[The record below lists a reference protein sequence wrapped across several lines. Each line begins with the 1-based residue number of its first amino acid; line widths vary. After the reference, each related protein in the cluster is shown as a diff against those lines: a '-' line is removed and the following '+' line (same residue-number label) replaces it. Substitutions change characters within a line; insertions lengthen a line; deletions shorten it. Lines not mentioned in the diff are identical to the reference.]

1 MRTIAPRLTVAAVAA
16 ALLAA
21 TGCTPDAP
29 RTSSVDP
36 IGPDAT
42 TATTAPRSL
51 EPRLPTGAFGES
63 RLTFFGDCEALG
75 AHMREIA
82 AARVTAWGLGG
93 GWGPGGPM
101 PEWGDDGMDD
111 SEGGFDAPSAAPE
124 PSTPDYS
131 GTNVQEVGVDEGDV
145 VETDGRYVYSV
156 TDGVLRVV
164 EVAGARVV
172 ATPDLPSGSH
182 QLLLDGQRLL
192 VATSGSSGGGSTTVS
207 VFDVTDPSSPTLLR
221 RSELEGRLVAS
232 RSIDGV
238 VRLVL
243 SSSFNERL
251 AFVNPSMFGLDETSA
266 LARNREIIATSA
278 VDDWLPRRFDVAAD
292 GSFGPMEP
300 ALDCSTV
307 AAPPRFSGLGVA
319 WIATVDLRADAAAVG
334 SAGIVSEGETVYAS
348 PSSLFVAT
356 VPWDPIEDETGADD
370 PASSGASMPWA
381 PSEEST
387 MIHSFSLAGDASAQ
401 YVASGEVPG
410 TLLNQFAMSEHE
422 GVLRVATTE
431 HRWDARRS
439 TSSVH
444 LLAPQGGQ
452 LTELAVVEGL
462 GAGERI
468 YAVRFMG
475 PTAYVVTFR
484 EIDPLYVLD
493 LSDPRAPVL
502 QGELKIPGYSAYLH
516 PVGDGLLLGVG
527 QDADERGWALGTQ
540 LSLFDVSEPSDPQRI
555 ATLPI
560 GGWSEV
566 EWDHRAFLYW
576 PADGTIV
583 LPVSPGWGQCPT
595 GAACLADGI
604 RGPGGGAVVARLV
617 DRELIGIGVIEHT
630 STDPWSGCWNP
641 LQRSIAIGDEL
652 VTVGLDQIRF
662 SDRATLSERASAVW
676 GSADRCTWWWD

>member
-1 MRTIAPRLTVAAVAA
+1 MRTTARRLTAA
-16 ALLAA
+16 AFTATLLAA
-21 TGCTPDAP
+21 GCTSDAP
-29 RTSSVDP
+29 RTTSVEPIDPPVTSVPRPVDP
-36 IGPDAT
+36 T
-42 TATTAPRSL
+42 
-51 EPRLPTGAFGES
+51 LPVGAFGES

-75 AHMREIA
+75 THMREIA
-82 AARVTAWGLGG
+82 TARVTPWGLGG
-93 GWGPGGPM
+93 GWGPWDPWGPIPAFENDAM
-101 PEWGDDGMDD
+101 ADAAD
-111 SEGGFDAPSAAPE
+111 GGFDAPVGAPATT
-124 PSTPDYS
+124 TPEFS

-156 TDGVLRVV
+156 TDGVLRIV

-172 ATPDLPSGSH
+172 ATPDLPSGDH
-182 QLLLDGQRLL
+182 QLLLDGDRLL
-192 VATSGSSGGGSTTVS
+192 VATSGWTGGGATTVS
-207 VFDVTDPSSPTLLR
+207 VFDVTDPAAPRLLQR
-221 RSELEGRLVAS
+221 TQLEGRLVAS

-243 SSSFNERL
+243 SSSFDARL
-251 AFVNPSMFGLDETSA
+251 PFVDPSMFGFDEAGA

-278 VDDWLPRRFDVAAD
+278 VEEWLPRRFEITPD
-292 GSFGPMEP
+292 GSFGPMTP

-307 AAPPRFSGLGVA
+307 AAPPRFSGLGVS
-319 WIATVDLRADAAAVG
+319 WIATVDLRTDALPVG

-356 VPWDPIEDETGADD
+356 VPWDPIVDEGDPE
-370 PASSGASMPWA
+370 PASSGPWMPWA
-381 PSEEST
+381 PSDET
-387 MIHSFSLAGDASAQ
+387 TLIHAFSLGSGGSAQ
-401 YVASGEVPG
+401 YTASGEVPG

-431 HRWDARRS
+431 HRWDAARS

-444 LLAPQGGQ
+444 LLEPRDGQ
-452 LTELAVVEGL
+452 LVELAMVEGL
-462 GAGERI
+462 GFGERI

-475 PTAYVVTFR
+475 PTAYIVTFR

-516 PVGDGLLLGVG
+516 PVGEGLLLGVG
-527 QDADERGWALGTQ
+527 QDADESGWALGTQ
-540 LSLFDVSEPSDPQRI
+540 LSLFDVSVPTDPQRI
-555 ATLPI
+555 GTLPI

-566 EWDHRAFLYW
+566 EWDHRAFLFW

-583 LPVSPGWGQCPT
+583 LPVSPGWGRCPA

-617 DRELIGIGVIEHT
+617 DRELIGVGVIEHT
-630 STDPWSGCWNP
+630 DTDPWSGCWNP
-641 LQRSIAIGDEL
+641 LQRSIVIGSEL
-652 VTVGLDQIRF
+652 VTVGLDQMRF
-662 SDRATLSERASAVW
+662 SDRTSLAERATTVW
-676 GSADRCTWWWD
+676 GGADRCTWWWD